1 MEIHYGRKRKGIK
14 KELDTKIN
22 DWLLTI
28 DDEALVKLIEKNV
41 IITGGCIASM
51 LLGEKVNDYDV
62 YFRNK
67 ETAKAVAEYY
77 SRKFN
82 EKHIVKTNGAASY
95 EPEVREE
102 TITNI
107 KGEEEERIII
117 FIKSAGVAAE
127 EQDEYSY
134 FETMSEDAAIE
145 FVESMKTDE
154 ADKEK
159 YRVSFLSQNAITLTD
174 SLQIVIRFFGEP
186 NQIHDNYD
194 FEHACC
200 YYDYD
205 EKELELP
212 ASALECLLSRTLIY
226 RGSLYPVASIFRMK
240 KFLERGWRI
249 TAGQQL
255 KIMWQISEIDLSD
268 YQIMREQLTGVDLA
282 YMYQLIEALKSVD
295 TEKINSAYVSTI
307 IDRIFD

>member
-14 KELDTKIN
+14 KELDAKIN

-28 DDEALVKLIEKNV
+28 GDEDLVKLIEKNV
-41 IITGGCIASM
+41 IITGGSIASM

-67 ETAKAVAEYY
+67 ETAKSVAEYY
-77 SRKFN
+77 AKKFN
-82 EKHIVKTNGAASY
+82 EKHNMKTDGALPY
-95 EPEVREE
+95 TPEVREE
-102 TITNI
+102 TIKNI
-107 KGEEEERIII
+107 KGEEEERVVI
-117 FIKSAGVAAE
+117 FIKSAGIAAE

-134 FETMSEDAAIE
+134 FETMSEDTAIE
-145 FVESMKTDE
+145 FVESMATDKV
-154 ADKEK
+154 DKEK

-174 SLQIVIRFFGEP
+174 SVQIIIRFFGEP
-186 NQIHDNYD
+186 NEIHNNYD

-200 YYDYD
+200 YYDYSD
-205 EKELELP
+205 RDLVLP

-226 RGSLYPVASIFRMK
+226 RGSLYPIASIFRMK

-255 KIMWQISEIDLSD
+255 KIMWQISEIDLSN
-268 YQIMREQLTGVDLA
+268 YEILREQLTGVDLA
-282 YMYQLIEALKSVD
+282 YMYQLIEALKGID
-295 TEKINSAYVSTI
+295 TDKINSAYVTTI
-307 IDRIFD
+307 IDKIFD